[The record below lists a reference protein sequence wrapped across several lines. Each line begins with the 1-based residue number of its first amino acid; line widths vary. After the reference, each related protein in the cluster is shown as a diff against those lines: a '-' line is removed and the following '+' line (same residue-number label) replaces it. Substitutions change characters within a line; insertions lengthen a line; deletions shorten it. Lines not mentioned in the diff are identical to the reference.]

1 MTIGGSGEGQLGGR
15 NDPDTDTGRMAFLA
29 TYDRVMRRW
38 PGSETIDLESRY
50 GGTRIWACG
59 PEEAPPVVLIHAYQA
74 TSAEWIDL
82 AAGLSGQRRVYAL
95 DVIGDAGHSTVG
107 RTAIETPADMAVWL
121 DTVLE
126 GLGLNSAEI
135 CGHSYGAWI
144 ALDYA
149 LGHPTRIDRVTLLD
163 PTMCFGPL
171 LPLYVIRALPS
182 LLKGTAARRRSLIRW
197 ESRRAALDPDWLSVT
212 AAAADEFGQAPTVRT
227 KIPPASAYAGFD
239 RPSLVIMAGRS
250 RVHSARV
257 VARRAQGRLPQA
269 RVDIVAGAS
278 HYGLPM
284 THADEIAELMLRDR
298 LD

>member
-1 MTIGGSGEGQLGGR
+1 M
-15 NDPDTDTGRMAFLA
+15 
-29 TYDRVMRRW
+29 
-38 PGSETIDLESRY
+38 
-50 GGTRIWACG
+50 
-59 PEEAPPVVLIHAYQA
+59 VLIHAYQA

-107 RTAIETPADMAVWL
+107 RTAIETPADMGVWL

-149 LGHPTRIDRVTLLD
+149 LGHPARVDRVTLLD

-182 LLKGTAARRRSLIRW
+182 LLKGTAARRRSTDPLGVPTGRAGPGLAVGDGGRPRTARPGAQPCAPR
-197 ESRRAALDPDWLSVT
+197 SRRPRRTPDSTV
-212 AAAADEFGQAPTVRT
+212 QAW
-227 KIPPASAYAGFD
+227 
-239 RPSLVIMAGRS
+239 
-250 RVHSARV
+250 
-257 VARRAQGRLPQA
+257 
-269 RVDIVAGAS
+269 
-278 HYGLPM
+278 
-284 THADEIAELMLRDR
+284 
-298 LD
+298 